1 MELEKHNVR
10 VSASDDLKNRKHNI
24 SLERS
29 DELIANFNKHR
40 KALINDNLKEI
51 DEQVGILP
59 VCESFNANVI
69 KRTLS
74 QPGCEGLRIYL
85 GLNDHYEVVFV
96 LRGIDE
102 NGLDIKGPSE
112 IANKSLSSDVMMAT
126 SFIQKTEYGYSL
138 DDAQRVPPWPD
149 PTGSN

>member
-1 MELEKHNVR
+1 MELEKHNLR
-10 VSASDDLKNRKHNI
+10 VSAVDDLKNRKHFI

-29 DELIANFNKHR
+29 DELIANFNRHR

-59 VCESFNANVI
+59 ICESFNANVI
-69 KRTLS
+69 RKALS
-74 QPGCEGLRIYL
+74 QPGCEGLRIYM

-96 LRGIDE
+96 LRGIDG
-102 NGLDIKGPSE
+102 NGIDIKGPAE
-112 IANKSLSSDVMMAT
+112 TANKSLSSDVQPM
-126 SFIQKTEYGYSL
+126 SFAMKIEQGYSF

-149 PTGSN
+149 PTSNA